1 MSKQQAMQI
10 EKAHA
15 DVLAG
20 SIADL
25 KVLSE
30 QLSGLDDI
38 KAERQK
44 AQAQLDYARKYL
56 KQTQDQIKEN
66 EYFRDKYMAEAREK
80 AAESERLDRE
90 IKEKRATAAQL
101 NDWRNKMLQQLQG

>member
-25 KVLSE
+25 KTLSD
-30 QLSGLDDI
+30 QLGEIDDL
-38 KAERQK
+38 KVEKQK
-44 AQAQLDYARKYL
+44 AQAELDYAKKYL
-56 KQTQDQIKEN
+56 EQTKGEVKEA
-66 EYFRDKYMAEAREK
+66 EYFRDKYLAEAREK
-80 AAESERLDRE
+80 SAESERLDADIKKKRE
-90 IKEKRATAAQL
+90 DQANLSNWLSKIK
-101 NDWRNKMLQQLQG
+101 QQLG

>member
-66 EYFRDKYMAEAREK
+66 EYFRDKIRDEAQAK
-80 AAESERLDRE
+80 HAESERLDKE
-90 IKEKRATAAQL
+90 IKEKSAQL
-101 NDWRNKMLQQLQG
+101 TQINDHLSKIRQRLG